1 MKQCFIAHMKEKIR
15 KPYIF
20 SYIQVCTEPSVREIL
35 TFFLACWM
43 SCVICIGLA
52 AASAAGIAYGYN
64 YQMAEWLTFTRSD
77 VTVYMRRGQFYDR
90 PDVEPRYIS
99 RRTGGEEDDGVAG
112 DQIAGDRRNSPD
124 YDAKAL
130 PASWSGV
137 RGAENLVE
145 KLHKYQPEELSKV
158 IAQDSAADPTPPD
171 YYKLTSSRLVTK
183 LISITP
189 NVVLSTAIWKSGD
202 SKIIMRNFQM
212 STMKDLE
219 TDSYT
224 GYPSEYVDR
233 DEMLDI
239 KYNKGKNPLPKQQQV
254 TRTRIFLTP
263 DLRIR
268 EEGAKS
274 STMVMRHWGKS
285 TTPIFQD
292 YSDEESLQ
300 GYEDNIVYKPG

>member
-1 MKQCFIAHMKEKIR
+1 MINVNFIKS
-15 KPYIF
+15 F
-20 SYIQVCTEPSVREIL
+20 
-35 TFFLACWM
+35 
-43 SCVICIGLA
+43 VIT
-52 AASAAGIAYGYN
+52 
-64 YQMAEWLTFTRSD
+64 Q
-77 VTVYMRRGQFYDR
+77 
-90 PDVEPRYIS
+90 
-99 RRTGGEEDDGVAG
+99 
-112 DQIAGDRRNSPD
+112 
-124 YDAKAL
+124 
-130 PASWSGV
+130 
-137 RGAENLVE
+137 
-145 KLHKYQPEELSKV
+145 
-158 IAQDSAADPTPPD
+158 ADPTPPD
-171 YYKLTSSRLVTK
+171 YYKLTSSRLVSK

-268 EEGAKS
+268 EEGAK
-274 STMVMRHWGKS
+274 R
-285 TTPIFQD
+285 
-292 YSDEESLQ
+292 
-300 GYEDNIVYKPG
+300 